1 MTKILAVQRKCTKL
15 PAQIVVMNVKF
26 LLSQKKADLFI
37 AGIVI
42 KNIENFRFYTSRFSD
57 LFFFFF
63 YSFSLLINKY
73 FLNNPIDIKITPQI
87 YPIEFSVYI
96 YFIANPL
103 LRIWLLCNNEA
114 IYYTRFLF
122 LHKTL

>member
-1 MTKILAVQRKCTKL
+1 LEEKEVHLVKKVSKELGLTYKQLGEKTKWDLETEILVQGKCTKL
-15 PAQIVVMNVKF
+15 PAQIAVMKLKC

-63 YSFSLLINKY
+63 LIFMTFFYAKKSSIFSALLVP
-73 FLNNPIDIKITPQI
+73 FL
-87 YPIEFSVYI
+87 
-96 YFIANPL
+96 
-103 LRIWLLCNNEA
+103 
-114 IYYTRFLF
+114 
-122 LHKTL
+122 